1 MGARLPFQGSPAR
14 RSGSR
19 QANIDGEDAAM
30 DGAGLVGDE
39 EGGERRDD
47 PGLAVAPGRDRR
59 RGRLADRR
67 GVAGGSPGSVIPAKA
82 GIHASGV
89 LGAFAGEAT
98 RLRRT
103 PMRMSRSA
111 GQSPSSPLPWGE
123 VDGRRPAG
131 EGVGN
136 HPEGLH
142 PSPGASLRPL
152 PLGEVRATDAPG
164 RVGGRGRGPVAFFTS
179 PVGRGRRPQA
189 GG

>member
-1 MGARLPFQGSPAR
+1 
-14 RSGSR
+14 
-19 QANIDGEDAAM
+19 M

-98 RLRRT
+98 RLNG
-103 PMRMSRSA
+103 SRVSA
-111 GQSPSSPLPWGE
+111 R
-123 VDGRRPAG
+123 DDG
-131 EGVGN
+131 EGGVSAEN
-136 HPEGLH
+136 SYEDV
-142 PSPGASLRPL
+142 
-152 PLGEVRATDAPG
+152 EE
-164 RVGGRGRGPVAFFTS
+164 RGPVALFTS